1 MIREPERRVA
11 MITICAL
18 LGIALYL
25 VWQITAPFW
34 SGIFLG
40 IVLGISGYPIHAAL
54 ERRWRKPALAALAAT
69 VAIIALVVGP
79 VLSLAVTVAREA
91 QGLYRTL
98 ALSSQSQ
105 GGWSVWFAA
114 LVERPL
120 EWLARSTGMPVPSL
134 QAALMFRLQE
144 AADMA
149 LGRIGGLFGNVTST
163 LLEAII
169 TFLTLYSFFRG
180 AKHLRELAAYWVPL
194 PSRRVEE
201 LLDVASEAIR
211 ANVYGT
217 LVMAVVQ
224 GALVGIG
231 FTIVGLP
238 SPWLWGVVATICSLV
253 PMLGTALVWAPGA
266 AVLLISGSWIRAMIL
281 ALWCL
286 LVVVG
291 VGDNFIRPLILRGR
305 MPMNSLLIVLSILG
319 GVEYFGLAGVIA
331 GPVVFSITTALFKIL
346 REMLEEH
353 VGAAQQ
359 PGAGPASG

>member
-40 IVLGISGYPIHAAL
+40 IVLGISGYPIHAAF

-134 QAALMFRLQE
+134 QAALMFRMQE

-149 LGRIGGLFGNVTST
+149 LGRIG
-163 LLEAII
+163 

-231 FTIVGLP
+231 FAIVGLP

-331 GPVVFSITTALFKIL
+331 GPVVFSVTTALFKIL

-359 PGAGPASG
+359 PGAGPAPG

>member
-11 MITICAL
+11 MIAICAL

-25 VWQITAPFW
+25 VWQITAPYW

-54 ERRWRKPALAALAAT
+54 ERRWRKPTLAALAAT
-69 VAIIALVVGP
+69 VSLIALVAGP

-98 ALSSQSQ
+98 AVSSQSQ
-105 GGWSVWFAA
+105 GGWGAWFAA
-114 LVERPL
+114 LGESPI

-134 QAALMFRLQE
+134 QAALTIRLQQ

-163 LLEAII
+163 LLEATI

-180 AKHLRELAAYWVPL
+180 AKQLRALTTYWIPL

-201 LLDVASEAIR
+201 LLDVAGEAIR

-224 GALVGIG
+224 GALIGIG
-231 FTIVGLP
+231 FAIVGLP

-253 PMLGTALVWAPGA
+253 PVVGTALIWVPGA
-266 AVLLISGSWIRAMIL
+266 AALLIAGGWIRAMVL

-286 LVVVG
+286 LIVVG

-331 GPVVFSITTALFKIL
+331 GPVVFSVTAALFKIL

-353 VGAAQQ
+353 GAAE
-359 PGAGPASG
+359 PASAGPAPG

>member
-1 MIREPERRVA
+1 MIREPERRIA

-18 LGIALYL
+18 LAIALYL
-25 VWQITAPFW
+25 VWQITAPYW

-40 IVLGISGYPIHAAL
+40 IVLGLSGYPIHAAL

-69 VAIIALVVGP
+69 VSIIALVAGP

-98 ALSSQSQ
+98 AVSSSSQ
-105 GGWSVWFAA
+105 GGWGAWFAA
-114 LVERPL
+114 LVERPI

-134 QAALMFRLQE
+134 QAALMFRLQQ

-149 LGRIGGLFGNVTST
+149 LGRIGGLFGDVTST

-180 AKHLRELAAYWVPL
+180 SKHLRELAAYWVPL

-201 LLDVASEAIR
+201 LLDVAGETIR

-231 FTIVGLP
+231 FAIVGLP
-238 SPWLWGVVATICSLV
+238 SPLLWGVVATICSLV

-266 AVLLISGSWIRAMIL
+266 AVLLISGSWIRATLL